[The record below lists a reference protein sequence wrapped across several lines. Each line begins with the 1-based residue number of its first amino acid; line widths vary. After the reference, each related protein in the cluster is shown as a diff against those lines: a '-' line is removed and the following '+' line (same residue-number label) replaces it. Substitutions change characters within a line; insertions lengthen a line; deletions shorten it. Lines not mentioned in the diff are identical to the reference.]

1 MIRYKSIGRGVVKV
15 KMLAENFEKKVHLTM
30 Q

>member
-1 MIRYKSIGRGVVKV
+1 MIRYKSIGRGMVNGKV
-15 KMLAENFEKKVHLTM
+15 LVENFEEKIHLTM